1 LVKSVIQR
9 AYRYRFYPT
18 EEQKIL
24 LDRVFG
30 CCRFVFNHFL
40 NEKQKAWK
48 DEAKSLSYGECSER
62 LRSLKKELPWLKEV
76 SSVPLQQ
83 SLRHLD
89 KAYKG
94 FFNKIAQ
101 FPKFKKK
108 HAQQSATYMKNAF
121 TYRNGEIH
129 LAKDGAPLDIRWSR
143 GFAGSPSSLTITK
156 DSAGRYFVSILVE
169 EKSYPLPPLEKS
181 VGVDLGLINTI
192 ITSDGFKEQPG
203 KFLKKKLKALR
214 RKQKTFSRRVKKSKN
229 WQKAKKAV
237 ARLHAKVKDTRTDC
251 LHKISKKLIDENQV
265 ITFETLDVK
274 KLMQN
279 RALAFSIADA
289 SWGTLVGFVKYKA
302 LWYGREFIQV
312 DKYFPSSKKCFP
324 CGAIN
329 YGLTLNDR
337 TWQCPSCKR
346 VLDRDLNSGACLNEE
361 GLKLSK
367 TLPWGTR
374 DIKPVEMV

>member
-1 LVKSVIQR
+1 MKNVIQK
-9 AYRYRFYPT
+9 AYRFRFYPT
-18 EEQKIL
+18 EEQKIM

-48 DEAKSLSYGECSER
+48 EEAKCVSYGDCSEA
-62 LRSLKKELPWLKEV
+62 LRSLKKTFPWLKEV

-94 FFNKIAQ
+94 FFNKVAQ

-108 HAQQSATYMKNAF
+108 HSAQSATYMKNAF

-129 LAKDGAPLDIRWSR
+129 LAKDPSPLNIRFSR

-156 DSAGRYFVSILVE
+156 DSAGRYFVSLLVE
-169 EKSYPLPPLEKS
+169 EEACPLPILDKS
-181 VGVDLGLINTI
+181 VGVDLGLISTI
-192 ITSDGFKEQPG
+192 ITSDGLKEKPG
-203 KFLKKKLKALR
+203 RFLKKRLKALR
-214 RKQKTFSRRVKKSKN
+214 RKQKTLSRRVKKSAN
-229 WQKAKKAV
+229 WIKAKKAV

-279 RALAFSIADA
+279 RRQAFSIADA
-289 SWGTLVGFVKYKA
+289 SWGMLVRFVKYKA
-302 LWYGREFIQV
+302 EWYGREFIQV
-312 DKYFPSSKKCFP
+312 DRYFPSSKKCFP

-329 YGLTLNDR
+329 HALTLKDR
-337 TWQCPSCKR
+337 IWECPSCGA
-346 VLDRDLNSGACLNEE
+346 VLDRDINSGRCLNEE
-361 GLKLSK
+361 GLKWSK
-367 TLPWGTR
+367 TIPWGSR
-374 DIKPVEMV
+374 NFKPVEIV